1 MLPNKV
7 MYIINAVK
15 KKVLKLVV
23 MLDNPM
29 ACHINTTLSLKL
41 NMTLTKDSS
50 LIIGFAFTVIQSLII
65 F

>member
-1 MLPNKV
+1 MPS
-7 MYIINAVK
+7 K
-15 KKVLKLVV
+15 KRVLKLVV